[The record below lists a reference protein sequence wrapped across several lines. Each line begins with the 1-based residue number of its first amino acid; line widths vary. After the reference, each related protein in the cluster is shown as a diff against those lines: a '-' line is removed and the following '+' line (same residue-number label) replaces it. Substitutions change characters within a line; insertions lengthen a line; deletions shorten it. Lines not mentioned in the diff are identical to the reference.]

1 MGLGDRRGRL
11 RENDEEPAR
20 KCMFKIAGIT
30 RSLCE
35 LMKIAAILIM
45 DGSGRFLGQTLGA
58 VIRRIVK
65 GGDPFD
71 DFSVKADAVF
81 LRADFAQAIE
91 EAEIEK
97 EARSLEKLE

>member
-1 MGLGDRRGRL
+1 M
-11 RENDEEPAR
+11 
-20 KCMFKIAGIT
+20 
-30 RSLCE
+30 
-35 LMKIAAILIM
+35 
-45 DGSGRFLGQTLGA
+45 GQTLGA